1 LFKGNQE
8 EEEPSIEGLQRA
20 LTENVAKNSF
30 AYIFTDA
37 PAKDHGLETEV
48 LPILQK
54 KQIKVSFII
63 TGNCNVAAGR
73 PGTKVFQK
81 IASAS
86 EGQVLE
92 VERLDIKKA
101 LLAIALQLD
110 PKFQAFKSISQDN
123 AGSVKDHFEVD
134 QSVSKVAISMAGKDS
149 TIKVEDE
156 NGEKIETIIGFSST
170 NVRFESFDV
179 KSSKYIISATSSSEF
194 TIRVGGICELKIDFG
209 FSTNIPNEPAET
221 SYQPLEGHK
230 NILSIFV
237 SDKKLVKCLIKA
249 ILLPV
254 INGQSLNGEK
264 SIEIKLHRG
273 NRLDM
278 FLSDSF
284 DIPTEIFKIQVF
296 GYDSKGNVIER
307 LISSGIVPVSGSNVF
322 FFLLCN
328 QI

>member
-1 LFKGNQE
+1 LFKGNLE
-8 EEEPSIEGLQRA
+8 EEEPAIEGLQRA
-20 LTENVAKNSF
+20 LTDNVRKNSF
-30 AYIFTDA
+30 AYVFTDA
-37 PAKDHGLETEV
+37 PAKDYELETEV
-48 LPILQK
+48 LSILHK

-63 TGNCNVAAGR
+63 TGDCDVAAGR
-73 PGTKVFQK
+73 PGTKVFQN

-123 AGSVKDHFEVD
+123 AGSVKENFEVD

-156 NGEKIETIIGFSST
+156 NGDKVETIIGFSSA
-170 NVRFESFDV
+170 NVRFETFDI
-179 KSSKYIISATSSSEF
+179 KNSKYTISATASSGF
-194 TIRVGGICELKIDFG
+194 TVRVGCISELKIDFG
-209 FSTNIPNEPAET
+209 FSTNIPSEQAET
-221 SYQPLEGHK
+221 SYQPLAGHK

-237 SDKKLVKCLIKA
+237 SDKKFVKCLTKA

-254 INGQSLNGEK
+254 INGQTFNGEK

-273 NRLDM
+273 KRPDM
-278 FLSDSF
+278 FISDLLEN
-284 DIPTEIFKIQVF
+284 PTEMFKIQVF
-296 GYDSKGNVIER
+296 GYDSQGNVIER
-307 LISSGIVPVSGSNVF
+307 LISSGIIPVGGSM
-322 FFLLCN
+322 FLYLFLC
-328 QI
+328 